1 MSCVALILTIR
12 ALNLAV
18 PAFYGK
24 MVDVLSG
31 LAPLLT
37 ELVYAQNRIA
47 QHGGIGPGIVSV
59 NGSVNMNVYVAVRS
73 SYQQHSGSRNSV
85 IGPNISA
92 CDTY

>member
-31 LAPLLT
+31 LAPLLI
-37 ELVYAQNRIA
+37 ELLHVKERSA
-47 QHGGIGPGIVSV
+47 QHGGIGPGGGRVCCYS
-59 NGSVNMNVYVAVRS
+59 
-73 SYQQHSGSRNSV
+73 QQL
-85 IGPNISA
+85 PA
-92 CDTY
+92 M